1 MNLQQQFEKWLK
13 EEHFP
18 EADISMKNG
27 TYINSTT
34 RLMWVGWQGCH
45 KHFTALKREREG
57 REFT

>member
-18 EADISMKNG
+18 EADITQKGGN
-27 TYINSTT
+27 YVNSTT

-45 KHFTALKREREG
+45 KHYSALKRDREG
-57 REFT
+57 REAA